1 MSQPTKPSS
10 ANHTLS
16 QKLMQSWP
24 LYGIVAA
31 ATLLVIVSQGY
42 LNWQQ
47 SLTAGLLF
55 ACIAMWATSIV
66 PAYLPALGLFAFATA
81 TQLAPNQVTFAG
93 FHSSTF
99 WLLFSGMIFG
109 AAIKHTGLNQRATY
123 LLTQILGNSYRGTI
137 IKIALFAM
145 ALAFLI
151 PSGVGRVVL
160 IIPIVAS
167 LAEHFG
173 YDEKSNGRTGMLLAA
188 AFGTFSPA
196 FTILPA
202 NAPNM
207 LLAGMLEALY
217 DAPVSYWQY
226 LTLHFPVLGLGKLIL
241 ITSIILWL
249 FPDQDPDK
257 NLAKTDQHSPMSGL
271 EKRLLWV
278 LCGCFAF
285 WFTDAIHHISP
296 GWIGLIAAILC
307 LWPASGLTSKECID
321 KDIQYGTLFFA
332 AGVIGLSAIT
342 AYSGLGDILVN
353 KLTSAVPFESGANFL
368 NLSLLT
374 FVSTC
379 VAVVTNLTG
388 VPAIMTPMAEHLADI
403 TGLSTHAVL
412 MSQVLAFSNVLLPY
426 QAPPLITAIA
436 LGRLSM
442 AAVAKVCLLSF
453 ALTCLILLP
462 LNLLWWQ
469 FLGVI

>member
-1 MSQPTKPSS
+1 MSQNTESS
-10 ANHTLS
+10 IMKNSLKTRL
-16 QKLMQSWP
+16 KQSWP
-24 LYGIVAA
+24 LYGIIM
-31 ATLLVIVSQGY
+31 ATVILVTISHGY
-42 LNWQQ
+42 LSWQQ

-55 ACIAMWATSIV
+55 VCIALWATSLV
-66 PAYLPALGLFAFATA
+66 PAYLPALGLFAFTTA

-99 WLLFSGMIFG
+99 WLLFSGMVFG
-109 AAIKHTGLNQRATY
+109 AAIKHTGLNKRATF
-123 LLTQILGNSYRGTI
+123 LLTRILGNSYRGTI

-167 LAEHFG
+167 LADHFG
-173 YDEKSNGRTGMLLAA
+173 YGEKANGRTGMLLAA
-188 AFGTFSPA
+188 AFGTFLPA

-217 DAPVSYWQY
+217 DSPVSYWQY
-226 LTLHFPVLGLGKLIL
+226 LILHFPVLGLGKLVL

-257 NLAKTDQHSPMSGL
+257 NLTKIDQQSTMTKL
-271 EKRLLWV
+271 EKSLLWV
-278 LCGCFAF
+278 LCVCFAF

-296 GWIGLIAAILC
+296 GWIGLIAAIVC
-307 LWPASGLTSKECID
+307 LWPKSGLTSKECID

-353 KLTSAVPFESGANFL
+353 KLTSAVPFESGAAFVNI
-368 NLSLLT
+368 SLLT

-388 VPAIMTPMAEHLADI
+388 VPAIMTPMAEHLAEI

-426 QAPPLITAIA
+426 QAPPLITAMA
-436 LGRLSM
+436 LGRLSIS
-442 AAVAKVCLLSF
+442 AVSKVCLLIF
-453 ALTCLILLP
+453 MLTCLILLP

-469 FLGVI
+469 FLGII

>member
-1 MSQPTKPSS
+1 MSDKMTSS
-10 ANHTLS
+10 VSGSSKTSPAS
-16 QKLMQSWP
+16 KSWP
-24 LYGIVAA
+24 LYLIIISAVCL
-31 ATLLVIVSQGY
+31 TFISQLY
-42 LNWQQ
+42 LTSAQ

-55 ACIAMWATSIV
+55 ACIALWATSIV

-81 TQLAPNQVTFAG
+81 TELAPNQVVFAG

-99 WLLFSGMIFG
+99 WLLFSGMVFG
-109 AAIKHTGLNQRATY
+109 AAIKHSGLNQRATF
-123 LLTQILGNSYRGTI
+123 LLTRILGNSYQGTI

-160 IIPIVAS
+160 IIPIVAT
-167 LAEHFG
+167 LADHFG
-173 YDEKSNGRTGMLLAA
+173 YQENSNGRTGMLLAA

-196 FTILPA
+196 FAILPA

-217 DAPVSYWQY
+217 DSPVSYWQY
-226 LTLHFPVLGLGKLIL
+226 LTLHFPVLGLGKLVMIVG
-241 ITSIILWL
+241 IILWL
-249 FPDQDPDK
+249 FPDQDPEK
-257 NLAKTDQHSPMSGL
+257 NLTSKIEETVMSNI

-278 LCGCFAF
+278 LCVCFAF
-285 WFTDAIHHISP
+285 WFTDTLHHISP
-296 GWIGLIAAILC
+296 GWIGLIAAIIC
-307 LWPASGLTSKECID
+307 LWPKSGLTSKQCID

-332 AGVIGLSAIT
+332 GGVIGLSAIT

-353 KLTSAVPFESGANFL
+353 TLTSAVPFSADSSFI
-368 NLSLLT
+368 NLGLLT
-374 FVSTC
+374 LISTC

-403 TGLSTHAVL
+403 TGLSTQAVL

-436 LGRLSM
+436 LGKLSIK
-442 AAVAKVCLLSF
+442 AVSKVCLLSF
-453 ALTCLILLP
+453 LLTSVLLLP

-469 FLGVI
+469 LLNMI